1 MLELFP
7 FFAALGIGAFTG
19 GYLSVGKL
27 KVFLEIMA
35 AIAFTGSL
43 LTLVLFSG
51 QAGDFFSYLAEVFS
65 GGYAQNS
72 ALPLAN

>member
-35 AIAFTGSL
+35 AMALTGSL
-43 LTLVLFSG
+43 ITLVLFSG
-51 QAGDFFSYLAEVFS
+51 QAGTC
-65 GGYAQNS
+65 
-72 ALPLAN
+72 

>member
-35 AIAFTGSL
+35 AMALTGSL
-43 LTLVLFSG
+43 ITLVLFSG
-51 QAGDFFSYLAEVFS
+51 QAGDFFSYLSEVFS
-65 GGYAQNS
+65 GAYVENGT
-72 ALPLAN
+72 LPLAN